1 MRRTI
6 CIIDDDPIYQ
16 FLMNKI
22 VLLTKIDIDIISF
35 SNGREAIDNF
45 QASIQ
50 ENKKLPN
57 IILLDIEM
65 PHMDG
70 WDFMNHIELLMTKHS
85 LSNIKIYIVSS
96 SISHE
101 DVEKAELNKNVLG
114 YYSKPI
120 KSEDI
125 AEIILKN

>member
-1 MRRTI
+1 MRKTI

-35 SNGREAIDNF
+35 SNGKEAIDNF
-45 QASIQ
+45 QSSIQ

-70 WDFMNHIELLMTKHS
+70 WDFMNHIELLVNKHS
-85 LSNIKIYIVSS
+85 LSDIKIYIVSS

-101 DVEKAELNKNVLG
+101 DVEKAESNKNVLG

-125 AEIILKN
+125 IEIIMRN

>member
-22 VLLTKIDIDIISF
+22 VLLTKIEIDIVSF
-35 SNGREAIDNF
+35 SNGKEAIDNF
-45 QASIQ
+45 QTSLSN
-50 ENKKLPN
+50 NKQLPN

-65 PHMDG
+65 PLMDG
-70 WDFMNHIELLMTKHS
+70 WDFMNHIESLMKEHS
-85 LSNIKIYIVSS
+85 LVDIKIYIVSS

-101 DVEKAELNKNVLG
+101 DVEKAESNKNVLG

-120 KSEDI
+120 K
-125 AEIILKN
+125 AEEITAIIMNN

>member
-1 MRRTI
+1 MRKTI

-22 VLLTKIDIDIISF
+22 VHLTKIDIDVVSF
-35 SNGREAIDNF
+35 SNGKEAIDNF
-45 QASIQ
+45 QISLSN
-50 ENKKLPN
+50 NKQLPN

-65 PHMDG
+65 PLMDG
-70 WDFMNHIELLMTKHS
+70 WDFMNHIELLMKEHS
-85 LSNIKIYIVSS
+85 LTDLKIYIVSS

-101 DVEKAELNKNVLG
+101 DVEKAESNKNVLG

-120 KSEDI
+120 KSE
-125 AEIILKN
+125 EIVAIIMNN

>member
-45 QASIQ
+45 LASIQ

>member
-1 MRRTI
+1 MKKTI

-22 VLLTKIDIDIISF
+22 LHLTKIDIDIISY
-35 SNGREAIDNF
+35 SNGKEAID
-45 QASIQ
+45 SIKSSLLD
-50 ENKKLPN
+50 NKKMPN

-65 PHMDG
+65 PYMDG
-70 WDFMNHIELLMTKHS
+70 WDFMNNIELLMDENS

-96 SISHE
+96 SISHD
-101 DVEKAELNKNVLG
+101 DVEKAKSNKNVLG

-125 AEIILKN
+125 TEIIMRN

>member
-22 VLLTKIDIDIISF
+22 VILTKIDIDIISF

>member
-1 MRRTI
+1 MRKTI

-22 VLLTKIDIDIISF
+22 VHLTKIDIDVISF
-35 SNGREAIDNF
+35 SNGKDAIDNF
-45 QASIQ
+45 KNSLSN
-50 ENKKLPN
+50 NKKLPN

-70 WDFMNHIELLMTKHS
+70 WDFMSHFELLMKQHA
-85 LSNIKIYIVSS
+85 LSDIKIYIVSS

-101 DVEKAELNKNVLG
+101 DVEKAQANKNVLG

-125 AEIILKN
+125 AEIIMRN

>member
-22 VLLTKIDIDIISF
+22 VLLTKIDVDVISF
-35 SNGREAIDNF
+35 SNGKEAIDNF
-45 QASIQ
+45 KSSLK

-65 PHMDG
+65 PLMDG
-70 WDFMNHIELLMTKHS
+70 WDFMNHIELLMDENL

-101 DVEKAELNKNVLG
+101 DVEKAQSNKNVLG

>member
-1 MRRTI
+1 MRKTI

-22 VLLTKIDIDIISF
+22 VLLTKIDIDIVSF
-35 SNGREAIDNF
+35 SNGREAIENF
-45 QASIQ
+45 QASVQ

-65 PHMDG
+65 PYMDG
-70 WDFMNHIELLMTKHS
+70 WDFMNHIEFLMNEHS
-85 LSNIKIYIVSS
+85 LSDIKIYIVSS

-120 KSEDI
+120 KSTDI

>member
-1 MRRTI
+1 MRKTI
-6 CIIDDDPIYQ
+6 CVIDDDPIYQ

-22 VLLTKIDIDIISF
+22 VLLTKIDIDVISF
-35 SNGREAIDNF
+35 SNGKEAIDDF
-45 QASIQ
+45 QTSLSN
-50 ENKKLPN
+50 NKKLPN

-70 WDFMNHIELLMTKHS
+70 WDFMNHIEVLMKEHS
-85 LSNIKIYIVSS
+85 LSDIKIYIVSS

-101 DVEKAELNKNVLG
+101 DVEKAESNKNVLG

-125 AEIILKN
+125 TEIIMRN

>member
-35 SNGREAIDNF
+35 SNGKEAIDNF
-45 QASIQ
+45 QTTIQ

-70 WDFMNHIELLMTKHS
+70 WDFMNHIELLMDKHS
-85 LSNIKIYIVSS
+85 LSDIKIYIVSS

-101 DVEKAELNKNVLG
+101 DVEKAELNKNVQG

>member
-22 VLLTKIDIDIISF
+22 VHLTKIDIDVVSF
-35 SNGREAIDNF
+35 SNGKEAIDNF
-45 QASIQ
+45 QISLSN
-50 ENKKLPN
+50 NKQLPN

-65 PHMDG
+65 PLMDG
-70 WDFMNHIELLMTKHS
+70 WDFMNHIELLMKEHS
-85 LSNIKIYIVSS
+85 LTDLKIYIVSS

-101 DVEKAELNKNVLG
+101 DVEKAESNKNVLG

-120 KSEDI
+120 KSE
-125 AEIILKN
+125 EIVAIIMNN

>member
-65 PHMDG
+65 PLMDG
-70 WDFMNHIELLMTKHS
+70 WDFMNHIESLMKEHS
-85 LSNIKIYIVSS
+85 LVDIKIYIVSS

-101 DVEKAELNKNVLG
+101 DVEKAESNKNVLG

-120 KSEDI
+120 KAEDI
-125 AEIILKN
+125 AAIIMNN